1 MRVPKRDRVE
11 LLRSVWLFAGCSNR
25 ELDQLATVTAVR
37 DVPAGGQLTREGDR
51 RREFGV
57 LVEGKAEVRRQ
68 GELIATIGPGDAV
81 GEMSLLD
88 RKQPVATVTATE
100 PTLVL
105 VMTAANFDMLLRELP
120 SFARNL
126 LTIVSRRLRDV
137 ETRYVARKGEATSL

>member
-1 MRVPKRDRVE
+1 MRVPKRDRID
-11 LLRSVWLFAGCSNR
+11 LLRSVWLFAACTNR

-37 DVPAGGQLTREGDR
+37 DVPAGGHLTREGDR

-57 LVEGKAEVRRQ
+57 LVEGKAEVRRR
-68 GELIATIGPGDAV
+68 GELIATVGPGDAV

-88 RKQPVATVTATE
+88 RKQSVATVTATE

-137 ETRYVARKGEATSL
+137 ETRYVTPKGVTTSR